1 MFGFHSHRHLQMR
14 LGHHHG
20 RDFGSRG
27 PKMFE
32 AGALRYI
39 VLQLIAEQPRHGY
52 EIIKDIEQRTGG
64 GYAPSPGVIYPL
76 LSMLE
81 DLGHVVVTQDS
92 NKKLHTI
99 TPEGQAFLDEN
110 RGFVKAIF
118 ARMSRSGR
126 ERGTHCGRD
135 IKHSLHALKAA
146 VVSKARGEALSEEQL
161 QKIQAILERAAND
174 VQKVGG

>member
-14 LGHHHG
+14 LGHHHD

-39 VLQLIAEQPRHGY
+39 VLQMIAEQPRHGY

-99 TPEGQAFLDEN
+99 TAEGQAFLDEN

-126 ERGTHCGRD
+126 ERGEHCGRD
-135 IKHSLHALKAA
+135 IKHSLHALKAT
-146 VVSKARGEALSEEQL
+146 VVSRVRGESLSAEQL
-161 QKIQAILERAAND
+161 QQIQAILERAADD
-174 VQKVGG
+174 VQKIR

>member
-39 VLQLIAEQPRHGY
+39 VLQMIAEQPRHGY

-126 ERGTHCGRD
+126 ERGEHCGRD
-135 IKHSLHALKAA
+135 IKHSLHALKAT
-146 VVSKARGEALSEEQL
+146 VVSRVRGESLSAEQL
-161 QKIQAILERAAND
+161 QKIQAILERAADD
-174 VQKVGG
+174 VQKVS